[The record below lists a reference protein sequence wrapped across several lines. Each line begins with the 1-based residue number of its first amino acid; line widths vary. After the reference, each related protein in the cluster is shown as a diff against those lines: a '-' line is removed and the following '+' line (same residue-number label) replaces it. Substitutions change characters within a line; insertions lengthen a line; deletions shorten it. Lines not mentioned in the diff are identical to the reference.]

1 MRRSV
6 KSCLRITMRSADRG
20 NLVGR
25 EGVRTIRRHAVSR
38 HRAQGGPNRAV
49 MCIIMKDR
57 GVVIP
62 EGEEMILPPPRDV
75 EAWLAG
81 HGEERESVAVICNKS
96 IPLLDPNT
104 HIHEAP
110 F

>member
-6 KSCLRITMRSADRG
+6 KSCLRITKRSADRG
-20 NLVGR
+20 NFVGR

-62 EGEEMILPPPRDV
+62 EGEEMILPPPGTSRRGLRV
-75 EAWLAG
+75 MGKSVRAW
-81 HGEERESVAVICNKS
+81 R
-96 IPLLDPNT
+96 
-104 HIHEAP
+104 
-110 F
+110 